1 MMFGKKK
8 RQEAWETEKIEAG
21 TTGVSPIEEWRD
33 EQDEGKKKRFSFLKK
48 GESGEKPEKPPLTK
62 EQKKKRR
69 RRIIIG
75 SVVAVILIM
84 NIASRLFAPEV
95 LPTVN
100 VVEASV
106 ETVRQTIEGSG
117 TVKSEE
123 IRTYFSP
130 VTATVDSF
138 DLQVGDTVEAG
149 ELLLTYNETELD
161 ELYRQAELT
170 GSAANLGYQ
179 DAITK
184 DNENVSE
191 YNRSSADLEIIN
203 RQLDDEKNENEH
215 VQDRITEYTAKQANS
230 SIELSNRQIALETA
244 QIELKAATDRQKEVE
259 KELED
264 PTKTADEIAKL
275 KDEQATLP
283 ATIAAA
289 QKKCEDAQKKI
300 QEEQDNLNHINE
312 KLNDYQDRLK
322 KSSENLEKLQTS
334 KSKEEGIKESSD
346 ASRLTSAA
354 RQELAANNNL
364 SSLNAQMTKDDINEG
379 KAGIK
384 AEFSGV
390 VTEVAAI
397 PGGPAAQ
404 GSSLLTVASN
414 EKVIVDMS
422 VTRFDLEKLEVGQS
436 AEVTLAGNTYMGT
449 VSKLS
454 RLAANN
460 EKGTPVVSAQ
470 IHIDNPDD
478 KIFLGLEAKV
488 TVNGREAKDVI
499 AVPVEAV
506 NTSKEG
512 SFCYIVDENG
522 VIAVREVELGLS
534 SATMVE
540 IKSGLSFGD
549 KVVRSTAGV
558 LEEGMRVTAVEE

>member
-1 MMFGKKK
+1 MFGKKK
-8 RQEAWETEKIEAG
+8 NLEAWETE
-21 TTGVSPIEEWRD
+21 TVEE
-33 EQDEGKKKRFSFLKK
+33 EGKKKLFSFLKK
-48 GESGEKPEKPPLTK
+48 GEPGGKPEKPPLTK

-69 RRIIIG
+69 RRVVIG
-75 SVVAVILIM
+75 SVAVVIVGF
-84 NIASRLFAPEV
+84 NIGSRLFAPEV
-95 LPTVN
+95 LPAVN

-106 ETVRQTIEGSG
+106 GTVEQTIEGSG

-123 IRTYFSP
+123 VKTYFSP
-130 VTATVDSF
+130 VTAKVESF
-138 DLQVGDTVEAG
+138 DLQVGDTVTAG
-149 ELLLTYNETELD
+149 DTLLTYDGAELD

-179 DAITK
+179 DAITR

-191 YNRSSADLEIIN
+191 YNRSSADLNVIEQ
-203 RQLDDEKNENEH
+203 QLDAEKNEYEH
-215 VQDRITEYTAKQANS
+215 VQDRITEYTEKQANS
-230 SIELSNRQIALETA
+230 SIELNNRQIALETA
-244 QIELKAATDRQKEVE
+244 QIELKAAQERQKELPE
-259 KELED
+259 ELKEQNDKL
-264 PTKTADEIAKL
+264 TASPGDAAIQAEIEKL
-275 KDEQATLP
+275 KAEQAALP

-289 QKKCEDAQKKI
+289 TKKRDEAQKKI
-300 QEEQDNLNHINE
+300 QEEQDYLNEINE
-312 KLNDYQDRLK
+312 KLNGYRDRLE
-322 KSSENLEKLQTS
+322 KSSENLEKLQTN
-334 KSKEEGIKESSD
+334 KAKEESIKSSTES
-346 ASRLTSAA
+346 SRLTSAA

-364 SSLNAQMTKDDINEG
+364 STLNAQMTKDDINAG
-379 KAGIK
+379 KAGIQ

-390 VTEVAAI
+390 VTEVGVV

-404 GSSLLTVASN
+404 GSSLFTVASN
-414 EKVIVDMS
+414 ENVIVDMS

-436 AEVTLAGNTYMGT
+436 AEITLAGNTYTGT

-478 KIFLGLEAKV
+478 KIYLGLEAKV
-488 TVNGREAKDVI
+488 KISGRKAEDVI

-522 VIAVREVELGLS
+522 MIARKDVETGLS
-534 SATMVE
+534 SATMIE

-549 KVVRSTAGV
+549 KVVRNTGSV

>member
-1 MMFGKKK
+1 MFGKKK
-8 RQEAWETEKIEAG
+8 NLEAWETEKIE
-21 TTGVSPIEEWRD
+21 P
-33 EQDEGKKKRFSFLKK
+33 
-48 GESGEKPEKPPLTK
+48 GEKPEKPPLTK

-95 LPTVN
+95 LPTVS

-106 ETVRQTIEGSG
+106 GTVEQTIEGSG

-123 IRTYFSP
+123 IKTYFSP
-130 VTATVDSF
+130 VTATVEKF
-138 DLQVGDTVEAG
+138 DLQVGDTVTAG
-149 ELLLTYNETELD
+149 DVLLTYDGAELD

-191 YNRSSADLEIIN
+191 YNRSSADLEIIS
-203 RQLDDEKNENEH
+203 RQLEDEKKENEH
-215 VQDRITEYTAKQANS
+215 VQDRITEYTEKQANS
-230 SIELSNRQIALETA
+230 SIELNNRQIALEDA
-244 QIELKAATDRQKEVE
+244 QRTLAS
-259 KELED
+259 
-264 PTKTADEIAKL
+264 ADEVLKQK
-275 KDEQATLP
+275 KDELA
-283 ATIAAA
+283 AAADAAA
-289 QKKCEDAQKKI
+289 QEALKQEIANLEVAKAAAVKNRDAAQKKI
-300 QEEQDNLNHINE
+300 QEEQDNLNEINE
-312 KLNDYQDRLK
+312 KLNGYRDRLE
-322 KSSENLEKLQTS
+322 KSSENLEKLQTN
-334 KSKEEGIKESSD
+334 KAKEEGIKESSD

-364 SSLNAQMTKDDINEG
+364 STLNAQMTKDDINAG
-379 KAGIK
+379 KAGIQ

-390 VTEVAAI
+390 VTEVGAV

-436 AEVTLAGNTYMGT
+436 AEITLAGNTYTGT

-470 IHIDNPDD
+470 IHIENPDD
-478 KIFLGLEAKV
+478 KIYLGLEAKV
-488 TVNGREAKDVI
+488 KVSGRKAEDVI

-506 NTSKEG
+506 NTGKEG
-512 SFCYIVDENG
+512 SFCYVVDENG
-522 VIAVREVELGLS
+522 MIVRKDVEIGLS
-534 SATMVE
+534 SAVMVE
-540 IKSGLSFGD
+540 TKSGLSFGD
-549 KVVRSTAGV
+549 KVVRNTAGV